1 MVQHLTAVQFTRF
14 MASGRTSPSLIRCE
28 DEFGAAAGDY
38 VVKLR
43 GSVQQTGLLR
53 ELLGSRLAS
62 HFSLSAPEPA
72 FVTLEQSLVSLI
84 ANSDQAKAA
93 IVNASVGLNFGSKA
107 AIGYSTWPVDRKIPA
122 VVWQMAV
129 DIFAFDALVQNPDRR
144 FNNPNLLVNGDSILI
159 FDHEIAFSF
168 LLDIFPSPSPWR
180 LESQQYLADHVFY
193 RQLKSQEIDL
203 TGFTS
208 RLMNLSDAVLDRFF
222 C

>member
-1 MVQHLTAVQFTRF
+1 
-14 MASGRTSPSLIRCE
+14 MA
-28 DEFGAAAGDY
+28 
-38 VVKLR
+38 
-43 GSVQQTGLLR
+43 
-53 ELLGSRLAS
+53 
-62 HFSLSAPEPA
+62 
-72 FVTLEQSLVSLI
+72 
-84 ANSDQAKAA
+84 
-93 IVNASVGLNFGSKA
+93 
-107 AIGYSTWPVDRKIPA
+107 VDRKIPA